1 MARRRPVAFETRVT
15 IGKYMG
21 TSVEFTMA
29 ELAAITG
36 GNWLGAPPSPE
47 QRITDVCDDSRQVRP
62 GALFAAIRGE
72 LADGHRFLPQALAAG
87 ATALCVEREPDAD
100 FRAKLATANVPCLLV
115 KDSLRAWQ
123 ELARAHRLRFPQ
135 LPVIGITG
143 SCGKTST
150 KEMIAS
156 VLEAHFPGAVLK
168 TEGNTNNHFG
178 VPRNLF
184 RLGPQHRVAI
194 IEMGTNHPGEIA
206 GLVRLAMPRIGV
218 ICNIGHAHL
227 EYLGDLAGVAREK
240 GALFTGLAALDGGDK
255 IAIYPA
261 DSAHVGVLAQLAGQA
276 RKMTVGAAAG
286 ADIRVTYLGADGRR
300 GYGVRLTWKATGETR
315 GITWSLG
322 GAHQACNAGC
332 AAAVGTALGIPAD
345 TIAAGLAACLLPGMR
360 MDIREHAGVHWVNDA
375 YNSNPDSA
383 RAGVTWFRELTAKAD
398 PLACFL
404 VLGDMRELGPAH
416 APQAHRELLRFAL
429 DSCPGYTIFPV
440 GEQMQDAATECGL
453 RAFPDAASAK
463 AALHPQLATGA
474 WVLLK
479 GSRGIQ
485 LEKVLPDALAPLAH

>member
-1 MARRRPVAFETRVT
+1 MNTA
-15 IGKYMG
+15 
-21 TSVEFTMA
+21 VEFTMM
-29 ELAAITG
+29 ELAAVTG
-36 GNWLGAPPSPE
+36 GCWLDAPPLPE

-62 GALFAAIRGE
+62 GVLFAAICGE

-87 ATALCVEREPDAD
+87 AAALCVEREPEAD
-100 FRAKLATANVPCLLV
+100 FRARLAAAQVPCLLV
-115 KDSLRAWQ
+115 QDSLRAWQ

-135 LPVIGITG
+135 LPVVGITG

-150 KEMIAS
+150 KEMIAA

-184 RLGPQHRVAI
+184 RLGPQHRAAI

-218 ICNIGHAHL
+218 VCNIGHAHL

-240 GALFTGLAALDGGDK
+240 GSLFTGLEALDGGGK

-261 DSAHVGVLAQLAGQA
+261 DAAHAKVLEQLAGEA
-276 RKMTVGAAAG
+276 RKMTVGTGAQ
-286 ADIRVTYLGADGRR
+286 ADIRVAYLGASGKH
-300 GYGVRLTWKATGETR
+300 GYGVRLTWKSSGETR
-315 GITWSLG
+315 DIIWSLG
-322 GAHQACNAGC
+322 GAHQAFNAGC
-332 AAAVGTALGIPAD
+332 AAAVGTALGIPVD
-345 TIAAGLAACLLPGMR
+345 TIAAGLAACVLPGMR

-383 RAGVTWFRELTAKAD
+383 RAGVTWFREITAKAD
-398 PLACFL
+398 PAACFL

-416 APQAHRELLRFAL
+416 APQAHRDLLQFAL
-429 DSCPGYTIFPV
+429 DSCPGYTVIPV
-440 GEQMQDAATECGL
+440 GEQMQETATACGL

-463 AALHPQLATGA
+463 AALHPQLTGGA

-485 LEKVLPDALAPLAH
+485 LEKVLPDALAPKAH